1 MNLLAL
7 DTETRLIGNGQ
18 VTPPIV
24 CAQFAALVDGEP
36 FAWIVEKA
44 NPALHT
50 ELIEALSDE
59 SLTFIFQN
67 AAFDLTVIAKAF
79 PETMP
84 LIWKALDEERV
95 KDTMIREM
103 LYNLT
108 ATGDIDTIEL
118 NGVSERA
125 DYSLGGLAKKYL
137 GVDRSADKDGEGTVR
152 TNYEMVEDLPVSE
165 WPDEFVTYAEND
177 PKDTLLVFLE
187 QARAAAD
194 LYDRIGYN
202 PFVTESFRVRAH
214 FALQLMTEHGNL
226 LDKEK
231 VLEVAKEFDELYND
245 PKLVKPLVLS
255 YFIEEYAKANDL
267 PVTEKL
273 VSEALEAFDGLD
285 EKEQSKWIGTGIVIP
300 AVPPQPYANGA
311 KEHTP
316 GCIYHPDN
324 PEYVGKNGKDCDCP
338 PKMKA
343 PVAECGSDKALH
355 RYMWNAAKRND
366 LIELWPSDS
375 LKKKLKE
382 EGVFDNI
389 VRDGRVIDQQATGDY
404 VCRIVEEMIK
414 KGCPPKQ
421 GTFSPSELPDKWL
434 LCADAE
440 WLATFASLDPI
451 LDILKTR
458 REYQK
463 IVTSYLPGLFWAEGM
478 LNCPDTLEGENDR
491 LAGKVPADVVHSCFR
506 PLKRTG
512 RTSSYANKKGKGKNT
527 VYMYPSM
534 NGQQVDPRIRP
545 CIIPRPGYKLFSI
558 DYSAM
563 ELGTAA
569 QKCIEL
575 FGFSVLGDTINA
587 GRDSHSYLGMYIA
600 QELDPWFADM
610 TAGLEPL
617 EMYDFFMEIKKCT
630 DLNDSPTFDRIWKD
644 MGKDGQPTFADYYA
658 HFRKFAK
665 PTGLGYPG
673 GLGPKTFV
681 AYAKATYGVSV
692 DLETA
697 TKLRDI
703 WKTAFPEMALYLDHV
718 SNRCF
723 DPNFSAEIKED
734 EDGKKYTKQYYF
746 YDTPLG
752 MHRAKTDFCACA
764 NGQALQSS
772 SAEGALL
779 ATSEIQREIRSGVE
793 SILADD
799 PDGTPNVRPTIFIH
813 DEIFGEIRDDGLL
826 TARIERMQEI
836 MKSCMECITPN
847 VRAGTEA
854 CIMNRWSKKAFPYYV
869 DGALRPYEEALEKG
883 E

>member
-1 MNLLAL
+1 MNLLAI
-7 DTETRLIGNGQ
+7 DTETRLIGKGQ
-18 VTPPIV
+18 VTPPII
-24 CAQFAALVDGEP
+24 CAQFATLEDDGP
-36 FAWIVEKA
+36 FAWIAEKA
-44 NPALHT
+44 SPDFKEQIIDAF
-50 ELIEALSDE
+50 SDE
-59 SLTFIFQN
+59 SLTLIFQN

-95 KDTMIREM
+95 RDTMIREM
-103 LYNLT
+103 LFNLT
-108 ATGDIDTIEL
+108 ATGDIDNIEL
-118 NGVSERA
+118 NGVVQRA
-125 DYSLGGLAKKYL
+125 EYSLAALTKKYL
-137 GVDRSADKDGEGTVR
+137 GIDRSADKEGEGTVR
-152 TNYEMVEDLPVSE
+152 TNYEMLEDALLAD

-187 QARAAAD
+187 QGKAGQD
-194 LYDRIGYN
+194 LQERIGYD
-202 PFVTESFRVRAH
+202 PFVTESFRIRAH

-226 LDKEK
+226 LDGER
-231 VLEVAKEFDELYND
+231 VLDVAKEFDELYND
-245 PKLVKPLVLS
+245 PKLVQPLVLS
-255 YFIEEYAKANDL
+255 HFIEEFAKSNDR

-273 VSEALEAFDGLD
+273 IAEAIAAFEDLPA
-285 EKEQSKWIGTGIVIP
+285 KQQKTWIGTGIVIP
-300 AVPPQPYANGA
+300 AVPPVPYKSGVKDH
-311 KEHTP
+311 KES
-316 GCIYHPDN
+316 CIYHPNN
-324 PEYVGKNGKDCDCP
+324 PEYVGKNGKDCGCP
-338 PKMKA
+338 VKKKNAQPEK
-343 PVAECGSDKALH
+343 GSNKALH

-366 LIELWPSDS
+366 SLEIWAGDS

-382 EGVFDNI
+382 EGVFDDY
-389 VRDGRVIDQQATGDY
+389 VEDGRVINIQAVGADD
-404 VCRIVEEMIK
+404 
-414 KGCPPKQ
+414 
-421 GTFSPSELPDKWL
+421 LPDKWL
-434 LCADAE
+434 LCADEE
-440 WLATFASLDPI
+440 WLATFASIDPI

-458 REYQK
+458 RKYQK
-463 IVTSYLPGLFWAEGM
+463 IITSYLPGLFWAEGE
-478 LNCPDTLEGENDR
+478 LNCPATLDGETDR

-512 RTSSYANKKGKGKNT
+512 RTSSYANKRGAGKNAIYT
-527 VYMYPSM
+527 YPSM

-545 CIIPRPGYKLFSI
+545 CIVPRPGYKLFSI

-569 QKCIEL
+569 QKCKEL

-587 GRDSHSYLGMYIA
+587 GRDVHSYLGMHIA
-600 QELDPWFADM
+600 QELDPWFAEIVE
-610 TAGLEPL
+610 GLEPL
-617 EMYDFFMEIKKCT
+617 EMYDFFMEMKKCE
-630 DLNDSPTFDRIWKD
+630 DLNASPSFDHVWKD
-644 MGKDGQPTFADYYA
+644 MGKEGHPTFADYFA
-658 HFRKFAK
+658 HYRKFAK

-697 TKLRDI
+697 YKLREI
-703 WKTAFPEMALYLDHV
+703 WKTAFPEMALYLEFV

-723 DPNFSAEIKED
+723 DPNFGAEMKED
-734 EDGKKYTKQYYF
+734 EDGKKYKKQYYC

-779 ATSEIQREIRSGVE
+779 AVSESMREIRSGEE

-799 PDGTPNVRPTIFIH
+799 EDGTPNVRPTIFIH
-813 DEIFGEIRDDGLL
+813 DEIFGEIRDDEYL

-836 MKSCMECITPN
+836 MKSCMECITPD

-869 DGALRPYEEALEKG
+869 DGELRPYEEALEK
-883 E
+883 ED

>member
-1 MNLLAL
+1 MNLLAV
-7 DTETRLIGNGQ
+7 DTETRLIGKGQ
-18 VTPPIV
+18 VTPPLI
-24 CAQFAALVDGEP
+24 CAQFAALGDDGQP
-36 FAWIVEKA
+36 LAWIVEKA
-44 NPALHT
+44 NPSFKSDI
-50 ELIEALSDE
+50 IEALSDE
-59 SLTFIFQN
+59 TQTLIFQN

-84 LIWKALDEERV
+84 LIWKALDDERV
-95 KDTMIREM
+95 RDTMIREM

-108 ATGDIDTIEL
+108 ATGDIDSVEL
-118 NGVSERA
+118 NGVVERA
-125 DYSLGGLAKKYL
+125 DYSLGGMAKKYL

-152 TNYEMVEDLPVSE
+152 MNYEMVEDQPLAE

-177 PKDTLLVFLE
+177 AKDTLLIFLE
-187 QARAAAD
+187 QSQAGKD
-194 LYDRIGYN
+194 LQARIGYD
-202 PFVTESFRVRAH
+202 PFVTEAFRVRAH

-226 LDKEK
+226 LDGDK

-255 YFIEEYAKANDL
+255 HFIEQYAMSNEV
-267 PVTEKL
+267 PVTETL
-273 VSEALEAFDGLD
+273 IAEAIEAFDGLS
-285 EKEQSKWIGTGIVIP
+285 EKEQAKWIGTGIVIP
-300 AVPPQPYANGA
+300 AVPPEPYKTGQ
-311 KEHTP
+311 KEHEA

-324 PEYVGKNGKDCDCP
+324 PGYVGKTGKDCSCP
-338 PKMKA
+338 VKMKGA
-343 PVAECGSDKALH
+343 VAECGSDKALH
-355 RYMWNAAKRND
+355 RYMWNAAQRNE
-366 LIELWPSDS
+366 LIELWSADS

-382 EGVFDNI
+382 EGTFDSLI
-389 VRDGRVIDQQATGDY
+389 IDGRIIDIGA
-404 VCRIVEEMIK
+404 VSSLLE
-414 KGCPPKQ
+414 
-421 GTFSPSELPDKWL
+421 SPEGLPDKWL
-434 LCADAE
+434 LCADEE
-440 WLATFASLDPI
+440 WLATFAALDPI
-451 LDILKTR
+451 LNLYYTR
-458 REYQK
+458 KEYAK
-463 IVTSYLPGLFWAEGM
+463 IITSYIPGLFWAEGM
-478 LNCPDTLEGENDR
+478 LNCPSILEGQTDR

-512 RTSSYANKKGKGKNT
+512 RTSSYANKKGLGKNAL
-527 VYMYPSM
+527 YLYPSM

-569 QKCIEL
+569 QKCVEL

-587 GRDSHSYLGMYIA
+587 GRDVHSYLGMYIA
-600 QELDPWFADM
+600 QELDPWFAGVVE
-610 TAGLEPL
+610 GLEPL
-617 EMYDFFMEIKKCT
+617 EMYEFFMAMKKCKEVSA
-630 DLNDSPTFDRIWKD
+630 SPAFDKVFEAVYLGTKVGDKTLTWDDCTFEA
-644 MGKDGQPTFADYYA
+644 FYA
-658 HFRKFAK
+658 HYRKFAK

-697 TKLRDI
+697 YKLRDI
-703 WKTAFPEMALYLDHV
+703 WKTAFPEMALYLDYV
-718 SNRCF
+718 SKRCF
-723 DPNFSAEIKED
+723 DPNFGAEIKED
-734 EDGKKYTKQYYF
+734 EDGKEYKKQYYA

-779 ATSEIQREIRSGVE
+779 ATSEVQREIRSGVE
-793 SILADD
+793 SILADV
-799 PDGTPNVRPTIFIH
+799 DGVAMVRPTIFIH
-813 DEIFGEIRDDGLL
+813 DELIGEIRDDEFL
-826 TARIERMQEI
+826 TARIERMREI

-869 DGALRPYEEALEKG
+869 DWKLRPYEEAPKKEDK
-883 E
+883 